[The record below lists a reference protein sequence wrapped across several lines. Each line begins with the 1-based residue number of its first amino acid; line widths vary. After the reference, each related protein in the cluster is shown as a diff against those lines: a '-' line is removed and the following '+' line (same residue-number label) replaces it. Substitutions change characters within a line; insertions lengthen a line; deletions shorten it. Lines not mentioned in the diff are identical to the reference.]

1 MCVCVL
7 FICKVLNRLNLHTI
21 ISCCFI
27 GWLSPLFDATEE
39 DIMCSI
45 MVIVV
50 ETESQKTI
58 GLEVAVGSDITIGD
72 DFTITVTVTNKSTSK
87 K

>member
-1 MCVCVL
+1 
-7 FICKVLNRLNLHTI
+7 
-21 ISCCFI
+21 
-27 GWLSPLFDATEE
+27 
-39 DIMCSI
+39 MCSI